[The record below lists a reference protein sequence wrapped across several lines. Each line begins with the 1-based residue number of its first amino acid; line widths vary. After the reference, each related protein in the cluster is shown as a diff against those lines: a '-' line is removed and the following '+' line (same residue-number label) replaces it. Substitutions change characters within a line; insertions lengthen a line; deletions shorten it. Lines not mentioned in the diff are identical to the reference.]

1 MNKITFLL
9 CCTLSF
15 CLSGC
20 NLQKEPAT
28 IKPIASKIEIPKSEK
43 VSKGAINQVATTQK
57 KMALTFNGLADKQ
70 TMDKLLKELNRFDIK
85 ATFFLQGIRVAEDP
99 DLAKEIIK
107 QGHTIQNNTLNH
119 VLPDRL
125 EYEEAYIELVLANR
139 VFKEHLNIEPKYART
154 RSGDS
159 SDSFQEAATQLNM
172 EVVTYTINPKDTQM
186 QSAEEI
192 ADYIRRFANRGAIIE
207 LNTYINPEVIRAI
220 SLIYQYASAD
230 GYTLTTFEEVHQT
243 NYLVD
248 ELIDTNNLAVN
259 TEYEN
264 SKPAIIEKFSTTE
277 KEIALTFDDWASDE
291 TISAVLDILDDYN
304 VKSTFFLIGKGVE
317 TNPQLARLILERG
330 HEVASHSYNHKVI
343 TTMDPGA
350 LQEDLVKNDQILTHA
365 LQEKPLNYFRPA
377 QGVLDEVTAKAIGAT
392 GVDYIMLYDVA
403 SLDWDLSLSED
414 EVYNR
419 VVSQVGPGSIVDMH
433 ILDES
438 HTVSVLPRII
448 EHLQQNGYKFKKIS
462 EMIPIK

>member
-1 MNKITFLL
+1 ME
-9 CCTLSF
+9 
-15 CLSGC
+15 
-20 NLQKEPAT
+20 KEPKL
-28 IKPIASKIEIPKSEK
+28 IKPITSKVEAPKSER
-43 VSKGAINQVATTQK
+43 VPKGVINHVATTQK
-57 KMALTFNGLADKQ
+57 IMALTFNGLADEQ
-70 TMDKLLKELNRFDIK
+70 TMDKLLNELNRFDIK
-85 ATFFLQGIRVAEDP
+85 ATFFLPGIRVAEDP

-119 VLPDRL
+119 VLPDKL
-125 EYEEAYIELVLANR
+125 KYEEAYIELALANR

-159 SDSFQEAATQLNM
+159 SDSFQEAAAQLNM

-220 SLIYQYASAD
+220 PLIYQYASAD
-230 GYTLTTFEEVHQT
+230 GYTLTTLEEVHQT

-248 ELIDTNNLAVN
+248 ELVDTNNLAVN
-259 TEYEN
+259 TDYKN
-264 SKPAIIEKFSTTE
+264 SRPAIIEKFSTLE

-291 TISAVLDILDDYN
+291 TITAVLDILDNYN

-317 TNPQLARLILERG
+317 TNPQLARLIIERG

-343 TTMDPGA
+343 TTMNPRA

-365 LQEKPLNYFRPA
+365 LQIKPLNYFRPA
-377 QGVLDEVTAKAIGAT
+377 QG
-392 GVDYIMLYDVA
+392 
-403 SLDWDLSLSED
+403 
-414 EVYNR
+414 
-419 VVSQVGPGSIVDMH
+419 
-433 ILDES
+433 
-438 HTVSVLPRII
+438 
-448 EHLQQNGYKFKKIS
+448 
-462 EMIPIK
+462 